1 MRRNQLSRIFS
12 LIFILGTVFYSCK
25 KKDSYVGTSTIN
37 PDALLNATIVDTF
50 TFNTYTTWEDSVITS
65 TSSVALLGNYVD
77 PVFGSVNS
85 NFYTQLRLP
94 STNPNF
100 GDLNTIVVDSFVFGL
115 KYEGVYGTLEDQTF
129 EVYELNDTMN
139 VETLYYSFSSKSLK
153 SSNLIDPNKST
164 ITPDPFNEIKIDTTT
179 YDPQMRIYLDTNL
192 AKQFMSEANY
202 NTGTFDS
209 NDAFLNYFKGLYIK
223 SVSSFSSGQG
233 GIFYFNI
240 NDPLSKLTIYY
251 RQDGVSK
258 TFDFLINSSAAK
270 FNHVEVD
277 NSSTDVENVVTNN
290 NLGNTTFYAQA
301 LASRAVIEIPG
312 LENLP
317 SNIIIHEANLV
328 LPVNYQSGDLYGVGY
343 DVNFAT
349 NMETTTKL
357 FNVGSGSYDE
367 TQNYFT
373 LDLKSYIQAKI
384 TRQKYP
390 VTIDGQN
397 LDLLID
403 GSKIYV
409 YPKEY
414 NSSLNRIIFYG
425 PNSTSLKPKLTLK
438 YTEF

>member
-1 MRRNQLSRIFS
+1 MRKKQLLRI
-12 LIFILGTVFYSCK
+12 LILVFVLGIGFYSCK
-25 KKDSYVGTSTIN
+25 KKDSYVGSSTIN

-50 TFNTYTTWEDSVITS
+50 SFNTYSIWEDSVITS

-85 NFYTQLRLP
+85 SFFTQLRLP
-94 STNPNF
+94 STSPNF
-100 GDLNTIVVDSFVFGL
+100 GDLNSIVLDSFVLGL
-115 KYEGVYGTLEDQTF
+115 KYDGVYGTLEDQTF
-129 EVYELNDTMN
+129 EVYELSDTLD
-139 VETLYYSFSSKSLK
+139 VETFYYSFSSKALNSI
-153 SSNLIDPNKST
+153 NLIDPNKST
-164 ITPDPFNEIKIDTTT
+164 VTPDPFNEITIDTTT

-192 AKQFMSEANY
+192 AKQFMTEAN
-202 NTGTFDS
+202 NMTGTFDS
-209 NDAFLNYFKGLYIK
+209 NDAFFNYFKGLHIK
-223 SVSSFSSGQG
+223 SVTSFSSGQG
-233 GIFYFNI
+233 GIFYFDI

-277 NSSTDVENVVTNN
+277 NSSTEVENVVNN
-290 NLGNTTFYAQA
+290 NSLGNNTFYAQA

-317 SNIIIHEANLV
+317 SNIIVHEASLV
-328 LPVNYQSGDLYGVGY
+328 LPVNYQSGDLYGTGY

-357 FNVGSGSYDE
+357 FNVGSGSYDD
-367 TQNYFT
+367 TQNHFT
-373 LDLKSYIQAKI
+373 LDLKSYIQAKV

-397 LDLLID
+397 LDLLVD

-414 NSSLNRIIFYG
+414 NSSLNRIIFNG